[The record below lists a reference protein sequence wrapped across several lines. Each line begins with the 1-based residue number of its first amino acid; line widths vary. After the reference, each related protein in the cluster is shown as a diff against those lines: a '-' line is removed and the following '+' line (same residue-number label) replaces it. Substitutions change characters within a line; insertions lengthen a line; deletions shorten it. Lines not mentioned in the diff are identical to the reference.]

1 MSHTYP
7 IAPFWRVYIALL
19 IILTLVMASA
29 FIWLGARFP
38 GEWTFQALN
47 FVFAAIVALIGL
59 SVSLIA
65 LRSRL
70 VVSPAG
76 FEYYAVGYQVRASWD
91 QVEGLA
97 VSPLCSGLTMRSAT
111 VTLDR
116 WLALLMPL
124 RNPLALFTL
133 LFRGYRRVPDPDELW
148 RCIPVR
154 AFVSHWENSDL
165 ARDLAR
171 YLPAAP
177 DS

>member
-1 MSHTYP
+1 
-7 IAPFWRVYIALL
+7 
-19 IILTLVMASA
+19 
-29 FIWLGARFP
+29 
-38 GEWTFQALN
+38 
-47 FVFAAIVALIGL
+47 VALIG
-59 SVSLIA
+59 VGISLIA
-65 LRSRL
+65 LRTRL

-76 FEYYAVGYQVRASWD
+76 FEYYGVGFKVRAAWD
-91 QVEGLA
+91 QVEGLD
-97 VSPLCSGLTMRSAT
+97 VSPLCRGLSMRSAT

-148 RCIPVR
+148 KCIPVR

-171 YLPAAP
+171 YVPAAP